1 MIIFIVLLFFLAGSF
16 YVTMLY
22 DTVNN
27 SYSYIKQIN
36 RKTQA
41 YHIFESALP
50 VVIEVLKR
58 DDQTVDS
65 LQDEWSYPIFIKNE
79 VGELKVTIY
88 DEQRALNLNYVG
100 ERRYKETFERL
111 FKLLNIDRK
120 YIENMLIWSGKKE
133 GTLDLE
139 YPVKKAPFH
148 SKEELLYAGFEK
160 DDLYGKKIGNDFFP
174 GLINF
179 VTVYSSGKIN
189 INTASLYVIK
199 ALDNRIDEN
208 LASKIIERRKKEPF
222 KNINELVTV
231 EGFNFDI
238 LYEVQDLIDVKS
250 RYFHLVMELKIG
262 DTTATFESVYDRGK
276 NEVVWK
282 KII

>member
-1 MIIFIVLLFFLAGSF
+1 MIIFIVLLFFIAGSF
-16 YVTMLY
+16 HVTMLY
-22 DTVNN
+22 DSVNS
-27 SYSYIKQIN
+27 SYSYIQQIN

-50 VVIEVLKR
+50 AVIEVLKR
-58 DDQTVDS
+58 DDPTVDS
-65 LQDEWSYPIFIKNE
+65 FHDEWSYPVFIKTE

-88 DEQRALNLNYVG
+88 DEERFLNLNHGG
-100 ERRYKETFERL
+100 ERKYRETFERL

-120 YIENMLIWSGKKE
+120 YIDNLLIWSGKKE

-139 YPVKKAPFH
+139 YPLKRAPLH

-160 DDLYGKKIGNDFFP
+160 DDLYGKTIGNDFSP
-174 GLINF
+174 GLLNF

-189 INTASLYVIK
+189 INTAPLYVLK
-199 ALDNRIDEN
+199 ALDERIDQN
-208 LASKIIERRKKEPF
+208 LVSKIIERRKKEPF

-238 LYEVQDLIDVKS
+238 LYSVQDLLDVKS
-250 RYFHLVMELKIG
+250 KYFHLVMELKIS
-262 DTTATFESVYDRGK
+262 DTTANLEAVYDRNRG
-276 NEVVWK
+276 EVVWK
-282 KII
+282 KLI